1 MKTGKE
7 NKNIK
12 TVGWWATNKNSKV
25 IKKKMEKFII
35 FPFKLETQ
43 MTMVVH

>member
-12 TVGWWATNKNSKV
+12 TVGWWATNKKSKV
-25 IKKKMEKFII
+25 IKKKKAKIYH
-35 FPFKLETQ
+35 FPL
-43 MTMVVH
+43 